1 MKSLPL
7 QTAQVGLGEQGPGH
21 ANAQSRA
28 TCFQRSGQLGNPL
41 GDRLEQCQDG
51 STAQPKC
58 QEQLPHRPTDSTER
72 KKGLHTTPFVHTE
85 QNFYRLEEETSVSRA
100 RQA

>member
-1 MKSLPL
+1 MPRAGPPISRDQDSLGIL
-7 QTAQVGLGEQGPGH
+7 V
-21 ANAQSRA
+21 
-28 TCFQRSGQLGNPL
+28 

-72 KKGLHTTPFVHTE
+72 KKGLHTTPFVQSRTFIDWKRKLQSLE
-85 QNFYRLEEETSVSRA
+85 LGRLNFCCWQLFTAHVLRLIP
-100 RQA
+100 